1 MHRHEP
7 KTGHSASTAKN
18 SVEDQKKHYIC
29 ADKLQSAVK
38 TLLEKIRLS
47 KRFGKTT
54 YVISAILTAAMS
66 LLVVSKPLSVDICVI
81 IKLISIPIIWY
92 LRANLSRGLEMYFY
106 LNLGI
111 SRKEY
116 WIIPFAV
123 EFVAFTVLM
132 VISSIIGFAIR

>member
-1 MHRHEP
+1 M
-7 KTGHSASTAKN
+7 
-18 SVEDQKKHYIC
+18 
-29 ADKLQSAVK
+29 QSAVK

-92 LRANLSRGLEMYFY
+92 LRANLSRELEMYFY

-116 WIIPFAV
+116 WTIPFAV